1 MEKDFIIDQAS
12 WHTQVVR
19 NYELNKSGIYS
30 YFKSIISY
38 LQNNKLTVRTIL
50 IDNEPATDDTCIRV
64 SDLTEEGFELM
75 KKAYDKWLEEVDKG
89 KKVDNYKLLD
99 KALASIRTK

>member
-19 NYELNKSGIYS
+19 NYELDKSFIYS

-50 IDNEPATDDTCIRV
+50 PDEEPATDDTCIKV
-64 SDLTEEGFELM
+64 SDLTGEGFELM
-75 KKAYDKWLEEVDKG
+75 KKAYDKWLKGVDKG
-89 KKVDNYKLLD
+89 KKVDDYKTLD
-99 KALASIRTK
+99 KVLASIRVR

>member
-19 NYELNKSGIYS
+19 NYHLDKSTIYS
-30 YFKSIISY
+30 YFKSIITY
-38 LQNNKLTVRTIL
+38 LQSNGLTVRIIL
-50 IDNEPATDDTCIRV
+50 PDNESATDDTCIRV

-75 KKAYDKWLEEVDKG
+75 KKAYDKWLKGLDKG
-89 KKVDNYKLLD
+89 KKVDDYKTLD
-99 KALASIRTK
+99 KALALIRA